1 MRRILSNVWPRAAAA
16 NHGQIQLLSDLHL
29 EVGQQYASYAA
40 FPQTAPY
47 LLLAGDVGRL
57 TDYQPYAAF
66 LAAQAARY
74 DRVFL
79 VLGNHEFWGLRYE
92 AAVDTARRLCAEPAL
107 RGRVE
112 LMHRRRWDCPRTR
125 LSVLGC
131 TLWSRIPREAFEAVR
146 DKVRDFRRID
156 GWTPEEHVRHHEEDV
171 AWLRDEVRRGAR
183 EGRQR
188 RRQLLVATHH
198 APSLEGTSRPKD
210 AGNPW
215 SVAFASDVLDRGGD
229 DGWEGEDGVQ
239 VWAYGHTHHCTDL
252 RKRGV
257 RVVANQRG
265 YVLPGT
271 EMARR
276 EVEVWEGKT
285 RPERGAFDPRFTIT
299 LG

>member
-1 MRRILSNVWPRAAAA
+1 MRRILSKAWPRAAAA
-16 NHGQIQLLSDLHL
+16 NHGQVQLLSDLHL

-79 VLGNHEFWGLRYE
+79 VLGNHEFWGLRHE

-112 LMHRRRWDCPRTR
+112 LLHRRRWDCPRTG
-125 LSVLGC
+125 LSILGC
-131 TLWSRIPREAFEAVR
+131 TLWSRIPREAFAAVR
-146 DKVRDFRRID
+146 DKVKDFRRIE
-156 GWTPEEHVRHHEEDV
+156 GWSPEEHVRHHEEDV

-183 EGRQR
+183 EGQER
-188 RRQLLVATHH
+188 RLLVATHH
-198 APSLEGTSRPKD
+198 APSLEGTSRSKD

-215 SVAFASDVLDRGGD
+215 SAAFASDVLDGEGD
-229 DGWEGEDGVQ
+229 DMWGMEGVQ
-239 VWAYGHTHHCTDL
+239 VWAYGHTHYCADFT
-252 RKRGV
+252 KGGV
-257 RVVANQRG
+257 RLVANQRG

-271 EMARR
+271 ETARK
-276 EVEVWEGKT
+276 EVEVWEEKT
-285 RPERGAFDPRFTIT
+285 KPELGAFDPRFTIS
-299 LG
+299 LE

>member
-1 MRRILSNVWPRAAAA
+1 MRRILSKVWPRAVAAG
-16 NHGQIQLLSDLHL
+16 HGQIQLLSDLHL
-29 EVGQQYASYAA
+29 EVGQQYASYAG

-57 TDYQPYAAF
+57 TDYQPYAGF

-92 AAVDTARRLCAEPAL
+92 AGLDAAGRLCAEPAL

-112 LMHRRRWDCPRTR
+112 LLHRTRWDCPRTR
-125 LSVLGC
+125 LSILGC
-131 TLWSRIPREAFEAVR
+131 TLWSRIPKEAFAVVR
-146 DKVRDFRRID
+146 DKVKDFRRID
-156 GWTPEEHVRHHEEDV
+156 GWTPEEHVRRHEEDV
-171 AWLRDEVRRGAR
+171 AWLGHEVRRLAAQG
-183 EGRQR
+183 EE

-198 APSLEGTSRPKD
+198 APSLEGTSRPQD

-215 SVAFASDVLDRGGD
+215 SVAFASDVLGQGG
-229 DGWEGEDGVQ
+229 GWQAVGVW
-239 VWAYGHTHHCTDL
+239 VYGHTHYCADFE
-252 RKRGV
+252 RYGV

-271 EMARR
+271 DTARR
-276 EVEVWEGKT
+276 EVEEVWEGKT
-285 RPERGAFDPRFTIT
+285 KPERGAFDPLFTIA